1 MDPQPYPPNSDSS
14 QPWADTP
21 PPGETNPMDRGY
33 VPPREEVEKRAY
45 YIFLNQG
52 GHNGFD
58 LDHWLEAELQLFAEH
73 NAALRKARA
82 QPGNK

>member
-1 MDPQPYPPNSDSS
+1 MDN
-14 QPWADTP
+14 
-21 PPGETNPMDRGY
+21 NPIDRDY
-33 VPPREEVEKRAY
+33 VPSREEIAKRAY

-73 NAALRKARA
+73 NAALKKS
-82 QPGNK
+82 QPNPSDK